1 VAWTES
7 DRATLRHYLGFS
19 ALFLQADPR
28 LELAITSVQ
37 SRSDGGTRPDD
48 STERL
53 IRGWLAQLARLEKR
67 FEELWDEAEA
77 LKLDSLGVDP
87 YRALAMLRSEGRRV
101 VANIARAL
109 GTSPRHDVFSEA
121 QPNPDGSP
129 FPNIDSGDAAW

>member
-1 VAWTES
+1 MAWTES
-7 DRATLRHYLGFS
+7 DRAILRHYLGFS

-37 SRSDGGTRPDD
+37 SKADGGVRPDD

-53 IRGWLAQLARLEKR
+53 IRGWLAQLARLERR

-87 YRALAMLRSEGRRV
+87 YRALSMLRSEGRRV
-101 VANIARAL
+101 VGNVARSVTVRPRTSARAQR
-109 GTSPRHDVFSEA
+109 PPMR
-121 QPNPDGSP
+121 Q
-129 FPNIDSGDAAW
+129 